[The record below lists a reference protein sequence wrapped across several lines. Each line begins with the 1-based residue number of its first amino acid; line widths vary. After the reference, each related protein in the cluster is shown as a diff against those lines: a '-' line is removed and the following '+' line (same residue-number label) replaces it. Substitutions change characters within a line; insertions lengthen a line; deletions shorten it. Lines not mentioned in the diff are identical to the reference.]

1 MKTESNFM
9 VFRMIA
15 AIYSILVGASGLL
28 MWVTYFLYSGEERE
42 LLLPVF
48 IFHFAAL
55 PSSLL
60 VEPVGR
66 MMPWVSDGAL
76 AAIVTGFAVMQ
87 AVVVWMIALRL
98 GSSRD

>member
-1 MKTESNFM
+1 
-9 VFRMIA
+9 MIA

-28 MWVTYFLYSGEERE
+28 MWMTYFLYSGERE

-60 VEPVGR
+60 VEPVGK

-76 AAIVTGFAVMQ
+76 SAIVTGFAVMQ